1 MSGGLAETGRDTRL
15 AVADVLEWVITV
27 VVVVVIS
34 KTCEVCKCCVSLA
47 ADLVCSTTTVLP
59 GTTTQASLVIGI
71 L

>member
-1 MSGGLAETGRDTRL
+1 MSGGRAETGRDTRL
-15 AVADVLEWVITV
+15 AVADVLEWVIT

-59 GTTTQASLVIGI
+59 GTTTQALLVIGI